1 LTVGL
6 CWIRGQYFFAS
17 WPRLLS
23 IANWGT
29 DCVVRMLLQKQVDL
43 AGDIPIYR
51 KNKCRSS
58 FGIFILKILKINV
71 GICWKSKNNFSTKI
85 QRLPEPQTASKVP
98 SSGSSTGK
106 STWSFARVLQR
117 PLIVSVCVCACAY
130 ICAYIFLCA
139 CVYLCFYIYVC
150 EWETLHDSC
159 QTQLSAS
166 LSCKME
172 KFSHSSFKEKVTS
185 RRFSRR
191 CYGDR
196 SSQDHVA
203 PPLKRRCSG
212 GDGGGCL
219 EHPGCGP
226 TSYSY
231 SFSSKDWTWDASRF
245 MPDSTL
251 SVTFLQDGEV
261 QPFEFQ
267 REGHIEKIFS
277 QMLWWQIKSRSCH
290 STPIHL
296 QEVSFLVVIGN
307 QSVCNFP
314 AKFVWIRLCSPGK
327 PNTIRIFARKYD
339 MFIGPGKL
347 QRPWCVLQCLDT
359 WRKVSKFWNIRPVDF
374 CLGMPNAQKSVWR
387 KEAPFRRQ
395 ACSGSVNQIR
405 DVKGFSRTHAAS
417 QNKVERSALNSRVEH
432 CLVKS
437 SPSRALVD

>member
-1 LTVGL
+1 MYIYTVYVYICTCILTIYEVWKPGWFTPSSQTFHKLVQHVSTDSMLSKNLANLSRKLPSFAQKTSVLPFQRSKLYQRLLFPHVSSCFLQIELWLSLTVGL
-6 CWIRGQYFFAS
+6 CWIRGQYFFVS
-17 WPRLLS
+17 WPNLLS

-117 PLIVSVCVCACAY
+117 PLIVCVCVCACAY

-139 CVYLCFYIYVC
+139 CVHLCFYIYVC
-150 EWETLHDSC
+150 VCETLHDSC
-159 QTQLSAS
+159 QTQLSVS
-166 LSCKME
+166 LSRKME

-251 SVTFLQDGEV
+251 SFTFLQDGEV

-277 QMLWWQIKSRSCH
+277 QMLWWQIKSRSCR
-290 STPIHL
+290 STP
-296 QEVSFLVVIGN
+296 
-307 QSVCNFP
+307 
-314 AKFVWIRLCSPGK
+314 
-327 PNTIRIFARKYD
+327 
-339 MFIGPGKL
+339 
-347 QRPWCVLQCLDT
+347 
-359 WRKVSKFWNIRPVDF
+359 
-374 CLGMPNAQKSVWR
+374 
-387 KEAPFRRQ
+387 
-395 ACSGSVNQIR
+395 
-405 DVKGFSRTHAAS
+405 
-417 QNKVERSALNSRVEH
+417 
-432 CLVKS
+432 
-437 SPSRALVD
+437 